1 MCRILG
7 RREAIGEGWEE
18 VQVEGRVK
26 RKMLRRRG
34 RGWKM
39 MGRMLSM
46 IGIGEEWEDFIMG
59 EEWIQIKNRS
69 EKIG

>member
-1 MCRILG
+1 
-7 RREAIGEGWEE
+7 
-18 VQVEGRVK
+18 
-26 RKMLRRRG
+26 MLRRRG